1 MQTRHTRP
9 HFPFTP
15 EDLLGREPI
24 TLDPQNIAS
33 EISGRTILISGAAGS
48 IGSELAMQV
57 CTYAPAQVILIDQA
71 ETALNDLDLD
81 LRQHFPQTDIQSHVA
96 SVTDALRMSEVFS
109 RTPIHSVFHAAAYKH
124 VPFMEKHP
132 YEAAKTNILG
142 TEILADLSIAY
153 NVRKFIYISTD
164 KAVRPA
170 NVMGATKRFGEIY
183 IQYVAREYPNQTY
196 FTITRFGN
204 VLGSNG
210 SFLIRFARQIQEGGP
225 VTITHPDA
233 TRYIMTVA
241 EACQLVLEASAI
253 SYGSE
258 ILSFDMGQP
267 VRIADIAR
275 RMIIQAGL
283 LPEKD
288 ICLAYTGL
296 RPGEKLSE
304 ELPEEENQA
313 MTYHGKIKTTR
324 FPEASGSCVRHAMS
338 ALQKALDS
346 GQPERIVAVLKKVIP
361 EYISANS
368 PFSRLDI
375 VKEKQP
381 D

>member
-1 MQTRHTRP
+1 MLSSHTYP
-9 HFPFTP
+9 PFPFMP

-24 TLDPQNIAS
+24 TLDPENIIK
-33 EISGRTILISGAAGS
+33 EIGGHTILISGAAGS
-48 IGSELAMQV
+48 IGSELAVQV
-57 CTYAPAQVILIDQA
+57 CTYNPAGVILIDQA
-71 ETALNDLDLD
+71 ETALNDLDLH
-81 LRQHFPQTDIQSHVA
+81 LRQRFPQTDIQSHVA
-96 SVTDALRMSEVFS
+96 SITDALRMSEIFS
-109 RTPIHSVFHAAAYKH
+109 QAHIHGVFHAAAYKH
-124 VPFMEKHP
+124 VPFMERNP
-132 YEAAKTNILG
+132 YEAVKTNILG
-142 TEILADLSIAY
+142 TEILADLSVAY
-153 NVRKFIYISTD
+153 HVRKFIYISTD

-170 NVMGATKRFGEIY
+170 SVMGATKRFGEIY
-183 IQYVAREYPNQTY
+183 LQYLAREYPQQTH
-196 FTITRFGN
+196 FIITRFGN

-210 SFLIRFARQIQEGGP
+210 SFLIRFARQIQNGGP

-233 TRYIMTVA
+233 NRYMMTVT

-267 VRIADIAR
+267 IRITDVAR

-288 ICLAYTGL
+288 IFLEYTGL

-304 ELPEEENQA
+304 DLPEEDNLA
-313 MTYHGKIKTTR
+313 ARHGKIKTTR
-324 FPEASGSCVRHAMS
+324 FPEASGMCVRQSMS

-346 GQPERIVAVLKKVIP
+346 GQPERIVAVLKMVIP

-368 PFSRLDI
+368 PFSKLDSVEEI
-375 VKEKQP
+375 QP
-381 D
+381 G

>member
-1 MQTRHTRP
+1 MHTRHTCSL
-9 HFPFTP
+9 FPFTP

-24 TLDPQNIAS
+24 TLDTQDIAR
-33 EISGRTILISGAAGS
+33 EISDRTILITGAAGS
-48 IGSELAMQV
+48 IGSELAVQV

-71 ETALNDLDLD
+71 ETALNDLDLY
-81 LRQHFPQTDIQSHVA
+81 LRQHFPQTDIQSHVS

-109 RTPIHSVFHAAAYKH
+109 RTRIHSVFHAAAYKH
-124 VPFMEKHP
+124 VPFMERNP

-142 TEILADLSIAY
+142 TEILADLSVAY
-153 NVRKFIYISTD
+153 HVCKFIYISTD

-170 NVMGATKRFGEIY
+170 SVMGATKRFGEIY
-183 IQYVAREYPNQTY
+183 IEYLAREYPDQTQ

-233 TRYIMTVA
+233 NRYIMTVT
-241 EACQLVLEASAI
+241 EACQLVLEASSI
-253 SYGSE
+253 SHGGE
-258 ILSFDMGQP
+258 ILSFDMGRP

-288 ICLAYTGL
+288 IFLEYTGL

-304 ELPEEENQA
+304 DLPEEENPA
-313 MTYHGKIKTTR
+313 AAYHGKIKMTR
-324 FPEASGSCVRHAMS
+324 FPEPSGGCVRHAMS

-346 GQPERIVAVLKKVIP
+346 GQPERIVSVLKKVIP

-368 PFSRLDI
+368 PFCRLDM
-375 VKEKQP
+375 VNETQP
-381 D
+381 G